1 MRFSIINILW
11 LVFNFPIIFL
21 LSMMMVTSQK
31 DEFITLLIYLIL
43 LLPLTFFPATTAMF
57 ASVRQ
62 WVIHGTISPLFR
74 TFYRYYKENYKK
86 SFLGGLLLTGAW
98 GIGVADYYYFMDK
111 NSLFL
116 YVFIIIGLLLFVF
129 TMNFFSVISHY
140 DLNLSKLFKNTLFI
154 TIGNPILSL
163 LIIIGSSVIVYLS
176 FYVFLFL
183 IPLFLGTLIAYLS
196 YLPFHKMYIK
206 SKALTTVEN

>member
-11 LVFNFPIIFL
+11 LIFNFPIIFL
-21 LSMMMVTSQK
+21 VTMMMFTSQR
-31 DEFITLLIYLIL
+31 DEFITLLIYFTL
-43 LLPLTFFPATTAMF
+43 LLPLIFFPATTAMF

-62 WVIHGTISPLFR
+62 WVLHGTISPLFR
-74 TFYRYYKENYKK
+74 TFYRYYKENFKK

-98 GIGVADYYYFMDK
+98 GIVVADYYYFMNK

-116 YVFIIIGLLLFVF
+116 YVIIIIGLLLFIF
-129 TMNFFSVISHY
+129 TMNFFSVVSHY

-154 TIGNPILSL
+154 TIGNPLLSL
-163 LIIIGSSVIVYLS
+163 LIIIGSSVIIYLS
-176 FYVFLFL
+176 FFVFLFL

-196 YLPFHKMYIK
+196 FLPFHRMY
-206 SKALTTVEN
+206 LTSIESTIVEN